1 MDDLVDDY
9 IEDIEPLSSEIIM
22 KIFAKIHRVETS
34 SQRYYYREL
43 NKIKFVQHWADS
55 NREDLT
61 EELKQTIFQ
70 CFDLTKFSVEDL
82 LGDVRNSKLFSD
94 EEVFEAVKTVN
105 VQIKKESFLKK
116 FQDRVRELESN
127 RN

>member
-1 MDDLVDDY
+1 M
-9 IEDIEPLSSEIIM
+9 
-22 KIFAKIHRVETS
+22 
-34 SQRYYYREL
+34 
-43 NKIKFVQHWADS
+43 
-55 NREDLT
+55 T

-94 EEVFEAVKTVN
+94 EEVFDAVKTVH
-105 VQIKKESFLKK
+105 KKA
-116 FQDRVRELESN
+116 QDKIRELTSN